1 MGDKRILIGNNGSE
15 YGFWVSK
22 TGTDVTTA
30 GDHDLLFDSS
40 RAEASLIIKSG
51 AATGNTWYS
60 WGSTLNYIP
69 LIFIWQGKNSYPV
82 RRGIRRRWVTGGR
95 YGNTYDVLYE
105 YSEVYSEATTTQ
117 YRVVGDS
124 SVSYRFAAFS
134 IGGST
139 IYTAGP

>member
-15 YGFWVSK
+15 YGLWVSK

-69 LIFIWQGKNSYPV
+69 LILHLHILLCLPV
-82 RRGIRRRWVTGGR
+82 LLKHEDE
-95 YGNTYDVLYE
+95 N
-105 YSEVYSEATTTQ
+105 
-117 YRVVGDS
+117 
-124 SVSYRFAAFS
+124 
-134 IGGST
+134 
-139 IYTAGP
+139 

>member
-60 WGSTLNYIP
+60 WGSTLTYIP
-69 LIFIWQGKNSYPV
+69 LIIVWQGKNHFPV
-82 RRGIRRRWVTGGR
+82 RKGVQQGYNVNGR
-95 YGNTYDVLYE
+95 YGTTYKVIYE
-105 YSEVYSEATTTQ
+105 YSSIYAEATTTQ
-117 YRVVGDS
+117 FRVVGS
-124 SVSYRFAAFS
+124 SQVSYRYAAFS
-134 IGGST
+134 IGGSSV
-139 IYTAGP
+139 ISVGP